1 MEQRSSWS
9 KDQID
14 LTREILKR
22 VDIVAFSFSLS
33 KRNKGCTLNNLDG
46 RYGYITIED
55 ALSDNWRVFDYWTDQ
70 PTGTYASIDDVIE
83 HGWKVNT

>member
-1 MEQRSSWS
+1 MERKNSWS

-14 LTREILKR
+14 LTREILER

-33 KRNKGCTLNNLDG
+33 GRNKGCTLNNLDG

-55 ALSDNWRVFDYWTDQ
+55 ALSDNWRVFDCWTDL
-70 PTGTYASIDDVIE
+70 PTGIYASIDDVIA
-83 HGWKVNT
+83 HGWKVST

>member
-1 MEQRSSWS
+1 MDQKTSWRQ
-9 KDQID
+9 DQLDI
-14 LTREILKR
+14 TREILER

-33 KRNKGCTLNNLDG
+33 GRNKGCTLNNLDG

-70 PTGTYASIDDVIE
+70 PTGTYASIDEVIA
-83 HGWKVNT
+83 HGWKVST